1 MWFLFTLC
9 VKGCFAPEPVLS
21 VISPLVFSSTYS
33 RRKLL
38 EISGRGFCKPGVL
51 PVKMP
56 EETWNTDSTIG
67 LLYLCLI
74 VHWTTD
80 GRALH
85 PLFRLS
91 DNSNIVFLSHFHF
104 INMIDI
110 GFCNKCFLLV
120 IILERIR
127 VKTETEIADE
137 QVGFR
142 QGRGTRDQI
151 TNLRILMHKAREHQQ
166 PLCMWFVDFKK
177 AFDSISHDKL
187 WVTMM
192 DMGYPLHLIDLL
204 AKLYKK
210 QLTKVKV
217 AGTLSEWFRVKKGVR
232 QGCVLSPY

>member
-56 EETWNTDSTIG
+56 EETWSTDSTIG

-137 QVGFR
+137 QAGFR
-142 QGRGTRDQI
+142 QGR
-151 TNLRILMHKAREHQQ
+151 
-166 PLCMWFVDFKK
+166 
-177 AFDSISHDKL
+177 
-187 WVTMM
+187 
-192 DMGYPLHLIDLL
+192 
-204 AKLYKK
+204 
-210 QLTKVKV
+210 
-217 AGTLSEWFRVKKGVR
+217 
-232 QGCVLSPY
+232 